1 MTETDS
7 PPEGVEPRDELND
20 AQRRIVDAALEADS
34 GLFVQASVPG
44 SGKTYAS
51 ARLCAEYVLNRVA
64 AGADQP
70 VAGLTAAAFNRDAAG
85 QLLPEIAD
93 WVRWLVHDG
102 TTPAAR
108 AVDPDEV
115 EAILG
120 ALRRAEAVG
129 TVDAVIY
136 DVFGDVAGEL
146 GFDDPSSEDGYAIDR
161 LHDDAFEAVASD
173 PDHAA
178 AVGRLEEA
186 YPSLDED
193 DSDGDRVAGIL
204 RALLEAAHDN
214 RWTAGEVAER
224 LHEGRD
230 AFYPEGPPSSVA
242 DLDRDVDRFVGGDAA
257 VVTDGSWDAGRIVE
271 VDRELHDA
279 WGDRIDDLVGVYRSY
294 AETYER
300 LCRERGV
307 VSHVDCAY
315 WVARYFDDPAC
326 AHRWADDDT
335 PRAVVT
341 ARRDRLRERWQARV
355 NLLVVDEAQDLS
367 TAQHDALS
375 QLVTDDTRVVLYGD
389 PFQSIYTWRNASPTL
404 FADAIADGVY
414 FGREWDDPV
423 VATAETTYRQRP
435 ALANA
440 VNGVFGPALSDP
452 GRGVAPDVDVDY
464 APLTPDR
471 AEDGRARVHV
481 ATMLAASGDR
491 TGADRAAEPLAEYL
505 HGGLSEGR
513 FGDGDDPPAIR
524 LLFRGSSAMD
534 EMREAIED
542 VGLTVGTERPV
553 FEQPLA
559 RTVVALLRWVIDPLR
574 ADHAT
579 EALAAAAA
587 ETDSGP
593 LVAVARHVAAADGD
607 VLAAAEASAE
617 LDADAAA
624 LLDELAALAGD
635 VADRRRC
642 TATELARRLCA
653 TIAVA
658 DDPYGIQPAAT
669 VELRRQVRDEVI
681 TAVADLAGPDTPLA
695 EVVTGLAAL
704 CDDPDDG
711 PSLAVDAADYD
722 VVFETIHSYKGAE
735 SDVVAVA
742 DPWRSPN
749 GRSYRDTVVARGET
763 LALCPPAVVP
773 EAATVPI
780 AGYEDGLFDPELD
793 WSATNHS
800 GLRWVTNR
808 LRADSETEYAGPP
821 RFASVAAQE
830 RAEHW
835 RLGYVAATRA
845 RDHLVVPVEDRDQY
859 DPRRSWSHAFG
870 AAFELGELK
879 GMRETARSAAG
890 EPVRLSKDDV
900 ASRNPLVDNLEPW
913 AGRAPDPDR
922 VGEVTVDADG
932 RAWLPRFLNASTFYP
947 LSADHDRYVVDHLL
961 GKQLD
966 TDSGA
971 TDTEAPLD
979 VVGPGVLGQTAHDA
993 IGSLVRSDP
1002 DYRATQKGRS
1012 QLDDHA
1018 RWAAGRAQLD
1028 RGLTDDERSRIEGY
1042 LGGTVLPEFVE
1053 TAAFARLCAAET
1065 VYVEEPLETRTRL
1078 DGLRI
1083 EVRGQADFVARDGD
1097 EWFIEDV
1104 KLAFAEGA
1112 EETDARYRLQLAT
1125 YQWILR
1131 QQGVDDGASITSSV
1145 THLDGRDGEHRIRDD
1160 EALDDWIAE
1169 RLARLGPDT

>member
-1 MTETDS
+1 MTEADS
-7 PPEGVEPRDELND
+7 LPEGVEPRDELND
-20 AQRRIVDAALEADS
+20 AQRRVVDAALAADS

-51 ARLCAEYVLNRVA
+51 ARLCAEYVLGRAA
-64 AGADQP
+64 AGADRP

-93 WVRWLVHDG
+93 WIRWLVHDG

-108 AVDPDEV
+108 AAGSDEV
-115 EAILG
+115 EGILG

-136 DVFGDVAGEL
+136 GVFSDVAGEL

-161 LHDDAFEAVASD
+161 LHDDAFESVAADPAHAEAVD
-173 PDHAA
+173 
-178 AVGRLEEA
+178 RLEEA

-193 DSDGDRVAGIL
+193 DADGDRVARIL
-204 RALLEAAHDN
+204 RTLLEAAHEN

-224 LHEGRD
+224 LHGGRD

-242 DLDRDVDRFVGGDAA
+242 DVDRDLERFVGGDAA
-257 VVTDGSWDAGRIVE
+257 VATDGSWDAERVVE
-271 VDRELHDA
+271 VDRGLHDA
-279 WGDRIDDLVGVYRSY
+279 WGDRIDDLVDVYRSY
-294 AETYER
+294 AETYDR

-315 WVARYFDDPAC
+315 WVARYFEDPGC
-326 AHRWADDDT
+326 AHRWADDT
-335 PRAVVT
+335 PRAVVA
-341 ARRDRLRERWQARV
+341 ARRDRLRDRWQARV

-435 ALANA
+435 ALTDT
-440 VNGVFGPALSDP
+440 VDGVFGPALSDP
-452 GRGVAPDVDVDY
+452 GRGVAPAVDVDY
-464 APLTPDR
+464 APLSPDR
-471 AEDGRARVHV
+471 ADDGRARVHV
-481 ATMLAASGDR
+481 ATMLAPSGDR
-491 TGADRAAEPLAEYL
+491 TRAKRAAEPLAEYL
-505 HGGLSEGR
+505 HGGLTEGR
-513 FGDGDDPPAIR
+513 FGDGDAPPAIR
-524 LLFRGSSAMD
+524 LLFRSSAAMD

-542 VGLTVGTERPV
+542 VGLTVGTERQV
-553 FEQPLA
+553 FDQPLA
-559 RTVVALLRWVIDPLR
+559 RTVVALLTWLVTPLR
-574 ADHAT
+574 TDHAT
-579 EALAAAAA
+579 EALGAAAA
-587 ETDSGP
+587 ESDSET
-593 LVAVARHVAAADGD
+593 LRAVAAHVAAADGD
-607 VLAAAEASAE
+607 VLAAAKRSAE
-617 LDADAAA
+617 LDADAAE

-635 VADRRRC
+635 VADRKRS
-642 TATELARRLCA
+642 TAADLTRRLCA
-653 TIAVA
+653 TVGVE
-658 DDPYGIQPAAT
+658 DDPYGMQPAAT
-669 VELRRQVRDEVI
+669 VEFRRQVRDELI
-681 TAVADLAGPDTPLA
+681 SAVADLAGPDTPLE
-695 EVVTGLAAL
+695 EVVAGVTAM

-711 PSLAVDAADYD
+711 PALAVDADDYD

-735 SDVVAVA
+735 SDVVAIA
-742 DPWRSPN
+742 DPWGSPN
-749 GRSYRDTVVARGET
+749 GRSYSNTVVARGGT
-763 LALCPPAVVP
+763 LALCPPAVAP

-780 AGYEDGLFDPELD
+780 AGYENGLFDPELG
-793 WSATNHS
+793 WSETNHN

-821 RFASVAAQE
+821 RYASVAAQE

-870 AAFELGELK
+870 AAFDLDELE
-879 GMRETARSAAG
+879 GMRETARTVAG

-900 ASRNPLVDNLEPW
+900 ASRDPFVDHLEPW
-913 AGRAPDPDR
+913 AGRTPETDP

-932 RAWLPRFLNASTFYP
+932 CAWLPRFLNASTFHP

-979 VVGPGVLGQTAHDA
+979 VVEPGALGQTAHDA
-993 IGSLVRSDP
+993 IGSLIRSDP
-1002 DYRATQKGRS
+1002 DYQATRRGRS
-1012 QLDDHA
+1012 QLADHA

-1028 RGLTDDERSRIEGY
+1028 WGLTDGERSRLEEY
-1042 LGGTVLPEFVE
+1042 LAETVLPEFVE
-1053 TAAFARLCAAET
+1053 TDAFARLCAAET

-1097 EWFIEDV
+1097 EWVIEDV

-1112 EETDARYRLQLAT
+1112 EETDERYRLQLAT

-1131 QQGVDDGASITSSV
+1131 RQGVDDDASITSSV
-1145 THLDGRDGEHRIRDD
+1145 THLDGRDAEHRIRDK
-1160 EALDDWIAE
+1160 EAIEDWIAE
-1169 RLARLGPDT
+1169 RLERLGPDT